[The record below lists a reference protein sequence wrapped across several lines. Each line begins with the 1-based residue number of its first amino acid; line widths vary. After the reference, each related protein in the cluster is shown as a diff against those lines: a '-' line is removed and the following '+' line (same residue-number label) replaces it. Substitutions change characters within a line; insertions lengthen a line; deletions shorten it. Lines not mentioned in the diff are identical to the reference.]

1 MTCEQDSLAMHG
13 AAIVATQLGGDYA
26 GRDVLI
32 TMFVRERGFP
42 SLVEAFSYAA
52 IAAITVAADAQ
63 QMSFQAALD
72 VIDAQHGEHVRPGMT
87 VPWAKAVRLVAAA
100 KSNERDVATIR
111 STMDVH
117 SAVRAT
123 FQLAFTAFLTLVDV
137 TGLRRRSA
145 EEWATAVSTGRIE
158 LGSARAEMTRA

>member
-1 MTCEQDSLAMHG
+1 MTGEQDSLAIHG
-13 AAIVATQLGGDYA
+13 AAIVAAQLRGDHA

-42 SLVEAFSYAA
+42 KLVEAFSYAA
-52 IAAITVAADAQ
+52 IAAIDIAADAQ
-63 QMSFQAALD
+63 RLPFQAALD
-72 VIDAQHGEHVRPGMT
+72 VVDAQHGVHLRPGMT
-87 VPWAKAVRLVAAA
+87 VPWTKAIRLVAAA
-100 KSNERDVATIR
+100 KRNERDAATIR

-137 TGLRRRSA
+137 TGLCRRSA

-158 LGSARAEMTRA
+158 LGSAGAEMTPA